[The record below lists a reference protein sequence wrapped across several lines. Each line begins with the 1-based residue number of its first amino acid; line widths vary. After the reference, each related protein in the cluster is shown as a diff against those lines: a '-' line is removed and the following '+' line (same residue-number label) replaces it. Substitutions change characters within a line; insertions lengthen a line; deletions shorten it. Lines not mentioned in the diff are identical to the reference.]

1 MIYNAYLLWDFQ
13 LGYIGINKQVFLFK
27 FVLHDIPRMFK
38 RYNSFKEFMDIVQ
51 FCNEPEVPA
60 CSEAKAGIT
69 QDAEIKLFSEG
80 FKDEIHN
87 C

>member
-51 FCNEPEVPA
+51 F
-60 CSEAKAGIT
+60 
-69 QDAEIKLFSEG
+69 
-80 FKDEIHN
+80 
-87 C
+87 